1 VRPRW
6 LLSSRLRRHSGE
18 RNGGSECD
26 RDKSLRHV
34 WPPPSGLGVKNPA
47 LVAARAGRY
56 HGVGVLQLSI
66 DQEKGA
72 APFHLRIPMISGTR
86 RLT

>member
-6 LLSSRLRRHSGE
+6 LLGKRLRPRWLLGSRLRRHIGE
-18 RNGGSECD
+18 HKGGSECD

-34 WPPPSGLGVKNPA
+34 WPPPSGVGVKNPA
-47 LVAARAGRY
+47 GGRQAGRY

-66 DQEKGA
+66 E
-72 APFHLRIPMISGTR
+72 STR
-86 RLT
+86 RRA